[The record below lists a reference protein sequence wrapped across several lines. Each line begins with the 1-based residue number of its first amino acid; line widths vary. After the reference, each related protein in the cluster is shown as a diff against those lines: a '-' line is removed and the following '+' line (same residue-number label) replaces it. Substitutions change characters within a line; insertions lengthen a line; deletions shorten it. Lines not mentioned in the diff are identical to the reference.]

1 MSAAG
6 RTYALGVPA
15 LLGLNGLVIAAHT
28 LLARTA
34 GQGGASPV
42 LYALVSAAGAS
53 LFLAAYRALKGPG
66 GRAPITGRVLL
77 FGAIAGLVSVAL
89 PQALIYSASAYVS
102 AGVASLAYAF
112 PTPLTYVLACL
123 VGLERPALGRAAGIA
138 VAFGGALIL
147 AASRSPVA
155 GAGLWIGLAMLAPVF
170 IAAGNIYRARF
181 WPDGSTPLD
190 LALVMNAAAA
200 LWLLAGL
207 VFGGGALRPEAAA
220 LAPLAAAP
228 LVAAFGTVIY
238 FELQRAGGIVS
249 FSQIGYVGA
258 ILGLVG
264 GMAILGESYPAP
276 MWIAAVVIA
285 AGIAISEAF
294 RPASAR

>member
-1 MSAAG
+1 MSVAG
-6 RTYALGVPA
+6 RTYA

-34 GQGGASPV
+34 GQGGASPL
-42 LYALVSAAGAS
+42 LYAFVSAAGAS
-53 LFLAAYRALKGPG
+53 LFLVAYRALAGSG
-66 GRAPITGRVLL
+66 RRAPIDAKVLR

-123 VGLERPALGRAAGIA
+123 FGLERPAFGRAAGIA

-181 WPDGSTPLD
+181 WPEGSTPLD

-207 VFGGGALRPEAAA
+207 LAGGEALRTEAITGALG
-220 LAPLAAAP
+220 PLAAAP

-264 GMAILGESYPAP
+264 GMAVLGESYPAP
-276 MWIAAVVIA
+276 MWIAALVIA

-294 RPASAR
+294 RPASPR

>member
-1 MSAAG
+1 MSGPG
-6 RTYALGVPA
+6 RVPA
-15 LLGLNGLVIAAHT
+15 LLLLNGLVIAAHT

-42 LYALVSAAGAS
+42 LYAFVSAAGAS
-53 LFLAAYRALKGPG
+53 LFLVVYRALAGSG
-66 GRAPITGRVLL
+66 RRAPITGRVLG

-123 VGLERPALGRAAGIA
+123 VGLERPAAGRAVGIG

-155 GAGLWIGLAMLAPVF
+155 GAGLWILLAMLAPVF

-181 WPDGSTPLD
+181 WPEGSTPLD

-200 LWLLAGL
+200 LWLLGMLAA
-207 VFGGGALRPEAAA
+207 GGGDPFAVPGGPGLAA
-220 LAPLAAAP
+220 LAAAP
-228 LVAAFGTVIY
+228 AVAAFGTVIY

-258 ILGLVG
+258 VLGLVG
-264 GMAILGESYPAP
+264 GMLILGESYPAA
-276 MWIAAVVIA
+276 MWAAALVIA
-285 AGIAISEAF
+285 AGVAISEAF
-294 RPASAR
+294 RPAS